1 MAARTTDDLDEF
13 FDFDQLEHDH
23 AVQTLSPYG
32 SNHVDSFYGTG
43 GVLPMDWATDEPVSL
58 PTTGEL
64 SLDNMH
70 MPDIFGNIDSHN
82 QAQWPLKTLP
92 VQSAGEPIIES
103 LSFSNLMGDGL
114 TPGDFASLPQLPSNT
129 ASSSSS
135 DLTHHEFTAR
145 ESGNTE
151 DSNVAH
157 ILPTS
162 QLANLEVTGST
173 LLEENSVHS
182 RDRPTVPTRQGSTA
196 SWKPASA
203 KRKGLQSRIPLEARQ
218 ILEDEFVANP
228 YPCSW
233 EMDIIAHQAN
243 LEVKKV
249 RNWFNN
255 TRARKKGEGKL
266 LLPWLLCHH
275 AYRVT
280 DVEATQTVL
289 VCNIG
294 GNAGARLSKDS
305 LEALD
310 EHADADVQP
319 PQPLAVYL
327 AQSYQEEGV
336 EFPAVQAAIDN
347 GSLSGSYE
355 YDDSW
360 TSSRRERTGSVINS
374 VASSEGTA
382 PTTYTVSSSGSRS
395 NISSFGRDRRRGR
408 RRMAWKESPY
418 NNRPKFNGVNSAG
431 EPQKDLP
438 FFCTFCPRGAFNL
451 VPSTMQSNMSSI
463 QNEVRMDQARGLR
476 ACPQNNLDLLRYE
489 ERSSRYLPLLRD
501 IST

>member
-1 MAARTTDDLDEF
+1 MNEF
-13 FDFDQLEHDH
+13 FDFDQLEHDT
-23 AVQTLSPYG
+23 AIQTLSPYG
-32 SNHVDSFYGTG
+32 SNHVDSFYGAQ
-43 GVLPMDWATDEPVSL
+43 GVTPMDWVTDEPMLL
-58 PTTGEL
+58 PTSGEL
-64 SLDNMH
+64 SFDDMH
-70 MPDIFGNIDSHN
+70 MPDVFGGIDIHD
-82 QAQWPLKTLP
+82 QAQWPLKTVP
-92 VQSAGEPIIES
+92 VQSSGGPIIEP
-103 LSFSNLMGDGL
+103 LSFSNLMGDSS
-114 TPGDFASLPQLPSNT
+114 TTDDFISIGQLSSNT

-135 DLTHHEFTAR
+135 DLTRRQLTIR
-145 ESGNTE
+145 G
-151 DSNVAH
+151 SNNENVSVPG

-162 QLANLEVTGST
+162 QLSGQEVTVPSLIDEGSPRSK
-173 LLEENSVHS
+173 N
-182 RDRPTVPTRQGSTA
+182 RPTVPTRQASTA

-203 KRKGLQSRIPLEARQ
+203 KRKGPQSRIPLEARQ

-233 EMDIIAHQAN
+233 EIDIIAHQAN

-266 LLPWLLCHH
+266 LLLWLLRCH
-275 AYRVT
+275 AYNEV
-280 DVEATQTVL
+280 DIEASQNGHIS
-289 VCNIG
+289 NIG
-294 GNAGARLSKDS
+294 SNAGARLSKDS

-327 AQSYQEEGV
+327 AQSYQEEGI

-347 GSLSGSYE
+347 SSLSGSCE

-360 TSSRRERTGSVINS
+360 ASSRRERTGSVINS

-438 FFCTFCPRGAFNL
+438 FFCTFCPRG
-451 VPSTMQSNMSSI
+451 MSSVGPI
-463 QNEVRMDQARGLR
+463 QH
-476 ACPQNNLDLLRYE
+476 
-489 ERSSRYLPLLRD
+489 SF
-501 IST
+501 